1 MTIVR
6 LVEMCIGNIFYQR
19 PFRGEIARTRYAG
32 VFPYRTAFV
41 LLTPIIIRR
50 KDFCNRRIVIGCG
63 GQS

>member
-6 LVEMCIGNIFYQR
+6 LVEMYWQYFYQR